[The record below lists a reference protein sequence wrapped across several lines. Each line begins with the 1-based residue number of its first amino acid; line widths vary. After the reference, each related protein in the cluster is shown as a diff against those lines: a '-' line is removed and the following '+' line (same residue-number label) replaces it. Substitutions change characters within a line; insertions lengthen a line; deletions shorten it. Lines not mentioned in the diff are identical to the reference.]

1 MNRVVVRHPD
11 KAIDTGAYSPG
22 ILCDG
27 WLYVSGHAAL
37 DLTTGEVVGGSIEE
51 QTSLTL
57 RSIEKVLHEAGCSL
71 ENVVKC
77 NCYLARMEDFDRFDR
92 EYSKHFQIPPART
105 TVQSGLGGGLLI
117 EIDAIAHVPSRQD

>member
-1 MNRVVVRHPD
+1 MSRVVVQNPD
-11 KAIDTGAYSPG
+11 KTITTGAYSPG

-37 DLTTGEVVGGSIEE
+37 DLKTGEAVGASIEE

-57 RSIEKVLHEAGCSL
+57 RSIERVLHEAGCSL
-71 ENVVKC
+71 ESIVKC
-77 NCYLARMEDFDRFDR
+77 TCYLARMEDFDRFDR

-105 TVQSGLGGGLLI
+105 TVQSGLGSGLLI
-117 EIDAIAHVPSRQD
+117 EIDAIAQVPSRQD